1 MTSFLPAAIALSAF
15 MLLSSISAIA
25 AGGQQRSP
33 QPSPQAAPPA
43 STQVCISL
51 DIMTSQLKQKYN
63 ESIQRI
69 LKDSFGGSLVITAS
83 PDWRTWT
90 EMAVNHDGCA
100 EVLDFGEN
108 AGRV

>member
-1 MTSFLPAAIALSAF
+1 MASVSPLAIASLLAI
-15 MLLSSISAIA
+15 MLLSSIPAIA
-25 AGGQQRSP
+25 AGQQRSP
-33 QPSPQAAPPA
+33 QPSPQAAQPD

-108 AGRV
+108 ASRV